1 MGEALIVLVLPLV
14 KALVIVLTVPTEE
27 RGKGQ
32 KREAEGIR
40 VVWVLLVVEVW
51 VMVLMVPRAS
61 VVQVL
66 MKVVQLF
73 VLWVEGKREG
83 EGEEI
88 SGGRPQVE
96 D

>member
-1 MGEALIVLVLPLV
+1 MGEALIVLIV
-14 KALVIVLTVPTEE
+14 KALMIVLMVLTEV

-32 KREAEGIR
+32 KREAEGVR

-51 VMVLMVPRAS
+51 MLVLMVPTAS
-61 VVQVL
+61 VVQVP

-96 D
+96 DWR